1 MANAEHNGKL
11 GKENGANL
19 GRRRMLAITAG
30 VLATGATLTGS
41 TSAYAAKPD
50 PIYAAIEHHRAAWDA
65 FATMIKTAIS
75 DDDPR
80 IEIASDEEEEAAI
93 AILGVTPLTIPGVIA
108 LLKHAAEH
116 EKSGNTWP
124 CGLSDS
130 EDEGDRFGARYGH
143 SWSYFLHR
151 DLAKA
156 LASITEGQ

>member
-1 MANAEHNGKL
+1 MAQ
-11 GKENGANL
+11 ANEPNTTNL
-19 GRRRMLAITAG
+19 SAFTRRMLLRGAAVMPIAG
-30 VLATGATLTGS
+30 LPA
-41 TSAYAAKPD
+41 SAAADD
-50 PIYAAIEHHRAAWDA
+50 PIFAAIESHRAAWDA

-80 IEIASDEEEEAAI
+80 IDVASDAEEKAAI
-93 AILGVTPLTIPGVIA
+93 AILDVTPLTIPGVIA

-124 CGLSDS
+124 CRLFDS

-156 LASITEGQ
+156 LTSITEGQ